1 MIRMAR
7 TMLIQER
14 DDALYLLQG
23 VPRRWFE
30 QGKKIEIVE
39 APTNF
44 GAISMTT
51 SSDLDHGKI
60 AIDLK
65 TPDRLGD
72 APLRLKLRLPG
83 KEKMVG
89 VLVNDREHSEFEGEW
104 ITLKNPPKD
113 TKIVV
118 KTAVK

>member
-1 MIRMAR
+1 
-7 TMLIQER
+7 
-14 DDALYLLQG
+14 LYLLQG